1 MLRHCLALG
10 EDLKMSNKNKAG
22 DDGVPKKKRK
32 TIAKQKVCYKC
43 GVKVHPEAPECPECG
58 ATGDTSPL
66 WLLKIT
72 IGFILGFVLWLMFWR

>member
-1 MLRHCLALG
+1 MLG
-10 EDLKMSNKNKAG
+10 EDLKMAKKNMSGG
-22 DDGVPKKKRK
+22 DAHPNNPKRKRK
-32 TIAKQKVCYKC
+32 TIVKQQVCYKC